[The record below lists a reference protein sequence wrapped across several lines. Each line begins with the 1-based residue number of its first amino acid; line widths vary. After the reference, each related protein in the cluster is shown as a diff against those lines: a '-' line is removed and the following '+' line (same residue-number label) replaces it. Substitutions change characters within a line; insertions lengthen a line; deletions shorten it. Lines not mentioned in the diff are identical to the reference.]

1 MSPLCRL
8 FGHRVPDYLRINR
21 SVTYVGTAADTGAH
35 CYEVR
40 QPCKRCGAKF
50 PVAYVYARGPGVPPD
65 LT

>member
-1 MSPLCRL
+1 MSTLCRV

-21 SVTYVGTAADTGAH
+21 SVTYVGTAADTGTH

-40 QPCKRCGAKF
+40 QPCKRYGANF
-50 PVAYVYARGPGVPPD
+50 PVAYVYASGTQPPK